1 MDYQQYFKK
10 TYPGIIPHEI
20 IALDN
25 AIFASCNLAFDY
37 DGRCID
43 DELCAVFCKQI
54 KYAYK
59 LVGPFE
65 ERLEADI
72 KELEGN
78 NGYSFFYDIDDMH
91 RKAFYSMQT
100 IIEEYH
106 RYLPYVIEDKNE
118 VEDLEG
124 QYINLKS
131 TSPENHIAG
140 LQQEKIIKDQ
150 DSAHEGWYINILR
163 SKILPKS
170 EDQNE
175 INERLYNNLEKMYKE
190 LGDRITCPKDLFI
203 YRFSGLGTAHNPSE
217 KILWNSDIVLLG
229 HIIRCLTSDQKHWPK
244 GMTRYAEFFQTKS
257 GKKINLATA
266 KHQDVQDFERQKD
279 SLSAGFVKAVEIL
292 KDRSGFVN
300 VEFTSKRR

>member
-43 DELCAVFCKQI
+43 DKLCAVFCKQI

-106 RYLPYVIEDKNE
+106 RYLPYIIEDKNE
-118 VEDLEG
+118 VEDIEM
-124 QYINLKS
+124 QHINLESLSSEPQLMKTTDS
-131 TSPENHIAG
+131 LQSDASHVNESENPLYPA
-140 LQQEKIIKDQ
+140 
-150 DSAHEGWYINILR
+150 SLR
-163 SKILPKS
+163 SGRLRIGLLQDIVCRKYLYSWFGEKDSNGKQIRNIDNVSKIKYILFGFGTPLA
-170 EDQNE
+170 ENE
-175 INERLYNNLEKMYKE
+175 KLVFWEQKNKLILFILYLNRDKGNNKVWDYFRENIVYKDDGPCYGAVPMTNLRVIDYKKE
-190 LGDRITCPKDLFI
+190 LVKLKD
-203 YRFSGLGTAHNPSE
+203 E
-217 KILWNSDIVLLG
+217 
-229 HIIRCLTSDQKHWPK
+229 IIRICHHGPNI
-244 GMTRYAEFFQTKS
+244 TKEEEE
-257 GKKINLATA
+257 
-266 KHQDVQDFERQKD
+266 D
-279 SLSAGFVKAVEIL
+279 L
-292 KDRSGFVN
+292 K
-300 VEFTSKRR
+300 

>member
-43 DELCAVFCKQI
+43 DKLCAVFCKQI

-106 RYLPYVIEDKNE
+106 RYLPYIIEDKNE

-163 SKILPKS
+163 SKN
-170 EDQNE
+170 DY
-175 INERLYNNLEKMYKE
+175 RNLKIKT
-190 LGDRITCPKDLFI
+190 GDKRTFMITTLRKCIKNL
-203 YRFSGLGTAHNPSE
+203 A
-217 KILWNSDIVLLG
+217 IVLLAQKRRERDSNP
-229 HIIRCLTSDQKHWPK
+229 RCL
-244 GMTRYAEFFQTKS
+244 
-257 GKKINLATA
+257 
-266 KHQDVQDFERQKD
+266 
-279 SLSAGFVKAVEIL
+279 SA
-292 KDRSGFVN
+292 R
-300 VEFTSKRR
+300 